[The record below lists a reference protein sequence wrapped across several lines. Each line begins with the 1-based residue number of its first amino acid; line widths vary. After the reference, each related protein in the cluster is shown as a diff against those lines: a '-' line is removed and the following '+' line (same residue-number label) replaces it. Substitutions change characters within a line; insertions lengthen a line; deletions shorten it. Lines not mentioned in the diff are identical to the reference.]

1 MARISVWFV
10 RTSLLHF
17 ALGATAG
24 AWRLAAT
31 GGWGPG
37 PPLPLRALHVEVML
51 LGWVCQLALGVALWI
66 FPFSGSVSGDR
77 RFWGAWAALN
87 GGILLVVAGRWS
99 GVPRPVLL
107 GRVAEIGAAA
117 LLIGRL
123 WPRLR
128 PIPRPSRP
136 SPRRATDR

>member
-10 RTSLLHF
+10 RTALLHF

-24 AWRLAAT
+24 AWRLAAV
-31 GGWGPG
+31 GEHWPSSG
-37 PPLPLRALHVEVML
+37 LPLRVLHVEVML

-66 FPFSGSVSGDR
+66 FPFSRSVSGDR

-87 GGILLVVAGRWS
+87 GGILLAVSGQWS
-99 GVPRPVLL
+99 GTSLLVVL
-107 GRVAEIGAAA
+107 GRAGEIGAAV
-117 LLIGRL
+117 LLIWGL

-128 PIPRPSRP
+128 PIPRPTR
-136 SPRRATDR
+136 